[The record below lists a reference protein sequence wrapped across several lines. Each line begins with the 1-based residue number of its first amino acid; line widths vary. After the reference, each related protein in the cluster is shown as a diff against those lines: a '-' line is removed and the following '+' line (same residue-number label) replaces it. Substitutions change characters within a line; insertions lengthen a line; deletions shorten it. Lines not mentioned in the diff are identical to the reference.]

1 MLVFG
6 PFRAIP
12 RNSDF
17 TVFNLSSPTQYI
29 EKLPG
34 LFVNPPDKSLYP
46 SVEMGEQV
54 ERSFDAWYYNYV
66 LNDPTACSSLMAIL
80 TALYDGRHVY
90 VCIADYINADYVSI
104 LNESFMK
111 LIQTRYDIKYSIINN
126 AEDINYIPQDATL
139 CQ

>member
-54 ERSFDAWYYNYV
+54 ERSFDVWYYNYV
-66 LNDPTACSSLMAIL
+66 LNDSTRR
-80 TALYDGRHVY
+80 LY
-90 VCIADYINADYVSI
+90 I
-104 LNESFMK
+104 
-111 LIQTRYDIKYSIINN
+111 
-126 AEDINYIPQDATL
+126 
-139 CQ
+139 